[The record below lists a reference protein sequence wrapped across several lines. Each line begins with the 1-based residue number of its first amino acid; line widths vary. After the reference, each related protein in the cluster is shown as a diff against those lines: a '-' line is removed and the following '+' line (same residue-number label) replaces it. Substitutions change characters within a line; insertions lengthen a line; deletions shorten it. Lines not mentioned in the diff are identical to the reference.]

1 MLNTVG
7 MSRIGSRFAALREP
21 GFDTKEPRR
30 PLTRRVRLLGCCR
43 HRGRRL
49 NRARPPLMTLSCQS
63 TANFAVVHNG
73 PHDVVAYGRRPM
85 GGLGET
91 ASNYEP

>member
-1 MLNTVG
+1 MDG
-7 MSRIGSRFAALREP
+7 R
-21 GFDTKEPRR
+21 PRL
-30 PLTRRVRLLGCCR
+30 PST
-43 HRGRRL
+43 
-49 NRARPPLMTLSCQS
+49 LMTHNCQS

-73 PHDVVAYGRRPM
+73 PHDVVVYGRRPM

>member
-21 GFDTKEPRR
+21 GFDTKEPPR

-49 NRARPPLMTLSCQS
+49 NRARPPLMTLNRHKQEY
-63 TANFAVVHNG
+63 FAAMHSALIVQ
-73 PHDVVAYGRRPM
+73 
-85 GGLGET
+85 
-91 ASNYEP
+91 